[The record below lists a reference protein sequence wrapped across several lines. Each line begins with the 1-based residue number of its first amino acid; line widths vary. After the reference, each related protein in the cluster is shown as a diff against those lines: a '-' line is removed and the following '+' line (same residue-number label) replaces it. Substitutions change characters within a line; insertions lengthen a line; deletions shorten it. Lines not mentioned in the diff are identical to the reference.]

1 MELSSLQ
8 GVEASPDRKSFQLNL
23 LCSLLVS
30 YALWASVRMHI
41 VSSTRFLWFG
51 SYPLLAPP
59 TPTWS
64 FFWLTLGME
73 NDEQGCPSTDGS
85 GMEGSGTPTSPQS
98 ATGNGVTQ
106 VKKIRG
112 VGFGDIFKEGSVK
125 LKARIPSPDVEER
138 KEKVSGTGLC
148 MTNAIY

>member
-1 MELSSLQ
+1 
-8 GVEASPDRKSFQLNL
+8 
-23 LCSLLVS
+23 
-30 YALWASVRMHI
+30 
-41 VSSTRFLWFG
+41 
-51 SYPLLAPP
+51 
-59 TPTWS
+59 
-64 FFWLTLGME
+64 ME

-148 MTNAIY
+148 MINAID